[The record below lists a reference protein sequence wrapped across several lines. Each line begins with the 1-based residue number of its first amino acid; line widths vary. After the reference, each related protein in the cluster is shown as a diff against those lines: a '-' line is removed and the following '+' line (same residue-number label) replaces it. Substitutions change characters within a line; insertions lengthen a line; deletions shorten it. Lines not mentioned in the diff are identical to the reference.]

1 MTTTTTTKFSFQ
13 LIPVALVFTVIF
25 FILKITNVL
34 PFDWFWVF
42 SPLLFAVAL
51 LIAVLL
57 FAAAVFGFI
66 GLLALVVVIKSK

>member
-1 MTTTTTTKFSFQ
+1 M
-13 LIPVALVFTVIF
+13 IF